1 MGDRRRGETLTTLRH
16 VTPTMTV
23 REALELA
30 QTGDVWL
37 FRGPT
42 TADKAIRL
50 LTNSPVNHVAM
61 VVALDDLPPLLWHTE
76 LGQSLPSVWTGEHHR
91 GAQLHRLDDAI
102 AVWTGKYE
110 QRAWVRHFDGEITRD
125 MEDALLRVIAE
136 YEGRDFPRTMQLA
149 GKWLSGRVRR
159 EASEQA
165 VYCAELLAIT
175 YRRMGLLDPRKPAN
189 WFDPGRFWS
198 GDRLELRGGASLGPE
213 ITVTVTGAVNPN
225 GDGTP

>member
-1 MGDRRRGETLTTLRH
+1 
-16 VTPTMTV
+16 MTV
-23 REALELA
+23 REALEHA
-30 QTGDVWL
+30 HTGDVWL

-76 LGQSLPSVWTGEHHR
+76 LGQTLESMWSGDHHR
-91 GAQLHRLDDAI
+91 GAQLNRLDKAV
-102 AVWTGKYE
+102 AVWTEKYG
-110 QRAWVRHFDGEITRD
+110 QLAFVRHFDGEITPA
-125 MEDALLRVIAE
+125 MEDALLRVVAE
-136 YEGRDFPRTMQLA
+136 YEGRPFPRTRHLV
-149 GKWLSGRVRR
+149 GKWLSGRMRR

-175 YRRMGLLDPRKPAN
+175 YTRMGLLDTRTPAN

-198 GDRLELRGGASLGPE
+198 GDRLELAGGAGLGPE
-213 ITVTVTGAVNPN
+213 IAIRSRKAGGRGPAA
-225 GDGTP
+225 G